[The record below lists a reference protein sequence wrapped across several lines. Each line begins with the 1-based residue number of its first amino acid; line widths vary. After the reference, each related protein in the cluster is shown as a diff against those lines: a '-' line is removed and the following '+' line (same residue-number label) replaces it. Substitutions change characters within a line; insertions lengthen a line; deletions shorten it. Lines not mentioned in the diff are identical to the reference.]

1 MWGCNLLAHFISAYL
16 VDDSVSDAL
25 GGWLGNDQNLGS
37 QFSQALAIWADTKF
51 LMGIAVSL
59 LTSSFLLVGD
69 FLARKDCGLQAGL
82 PPWSPVFKSWIHLWK
97 YLSVQGSSS
106 KAPACFS
113 TGCHQERGLP
123 WGKLNHLKKQ
133 NHAVSPWPPQVR
145 SDHLGAPVRRPPQ
158 NHLQVL

>member
-82 PPWSPVFKSWIHLWK
+82 PP
-97 YLSVQGSSS
+97 
-106 KAPACFS
+106 
-113 TGCHQERGLP
+113 
-123 WGKLNHLKKQ
+123 
-133 NHAVSPWPPQVR
+133 
-145 SDHLGAPVRRPPQ
+145 
-158 NHLQVL
+158 

>member
-69 FLARKDCGLQAGL
+69 FLARKDFGLQAGL
-82 PPWSPVFKSWIHLWK
+82 PP
-97 YLSVQGSSS
+97 
-106 KAPACFS
+106 
-113 TGCHQERGLP
+113 
-123 WGKLNHLKKQ
+123 
-133 NHAVSPWPPQVR
+133 
-145 SDHLGAPVRRPPQ
+145 
-158 NHLQVL
+158 